1 MKLKDILR
9 NRLVIVGIFIGLAMV
24 NLVFTTV
31 AFIKGD
37 VLTGLAFGLFT
48 LNLLCGA
55 FKYLKWEED
64 IRELHQHLEEVY
76 DFVNKVFNKDESK
89 KPHVEVCKI
98 GISEETAQKL
108 SSILERIR
116 KNAEE
121 QRKRMEELHKAQG
134 EQPAEEAPA
143 ASQDAADHTDADLTH
158 EEAVKM
164 NLIDNEA
171 GSGDGC

>member
-9 NRLVIVGIFIGLAMV
+9 NRLVIVGIFIGLAIV
-24 NLVFTTV
+24 NIIFATTFFCNDKAV
-31 AFIKGD
+31 DGIAFSIFS
-37 VLTGLAFGLFT
+37 A
-48 LNLLCGA
+48 NLLAGA
-55 FKYLKWEED
+55 FRYLVKEQQF
-64 IRELHQHLEEVY
+64 REVMDAIDNLY
-76 DFVNKVFNKDESK
+76 DSVEKVFNKDEDK
-89 KPHVEVCKI
+89 KPHVKVCKI
-98 GISEETAQKL
+98 GISEETAQQL

-121 QRKRMEELHKAQG
+121 QRKRMEEQRKAQG
-134 EQPAEEAPA
+134 EQPAAEAPA

>member
-9 NRLVIVGIFIGLAMV
+9 NRLVIVGIFIGLALV
-24 NLVFTTV
+24 NLVVATV
-31 AFIKGD
+31 SFVKGD
-37 VLTGLAFGLFT
+37 ILTGLAFGLFT

-64 IRELHQHLEEVY
+64 IRQVHKHLDEVY
-76 DFVNKVFNKDESK
+76 DFVNKVFNKDEKK
-89 KPHVEVCKI
+89 KPHIEVCEI
-98 GISEETAQKL
+98 GISEETAQQL
-108 SSILERIR
+108 SNILEGIR
-116 KNAEE
+116 KHAEE
-121 QRKRMEELHKAQG
+121 HKKRMEELRKAQG
-134 EQPAEEAPA
+134 EQPADEAHA

>member
-9 NRLVIVGIFIGLAMV
+9 NRLVIVGIFIGLALV

-31 AFIKGD
+31 AFVKADI
-37 VLTGLAFGLFT
+37 LTGLAFGLFT

-55 FKYLKWEED
+55 FKYLKWEEY
-64 IRELHQHLEEVY
+64 IRELNQYLDEVY
-76 DFVNKVFNKDESK
+76 NKCKELFDNEK
-89 KPHVEVCKI
+89 KPKFEVHAMK
-98 GISEETAQKL
+98 ISEEDANRL
-108 SSILERIR
+108 SEMMENIR
-116 KNAEE
+116 RNSQHINETLQQAFGGDKPVN
-121 QRKRMEELHKAQG
+121 
-134 EQPAEEAPA
+134 EAPS

-158 EEAVKM
+158 KEAAKM

>member
-1 MKLKDILR
+1 MRLKDILR
-9 NRLVIVGIFIGLAMV
+9 NRLVIVGIFIGLALV

-31 AFIKGD
+31 AFVKGD
-37 VLTGLAFGLFT
+37 TITGLAFGLFT

-64 IRELHQHLEEVY
+64 IRQVHKHLDEVY
-76 DFVNKVFNKDESK
+76 DFVNKVFNKDEKK
-89 KPHVEVCKI
+89 KPHVEVI
-98 GISEETAQKL
+98 GIS
-108 SSILERIR
+108 
-116 KNAEE
+116 EE
-121 QRKRMEELHKAQG
+121 QRKRMEEQRKAQE
-134 EQPAEEAPA
+134 EQPANEAPV

>member
-1 MKLKDILR
+1 MKLKNILR
-9 NRLVIVGIFIGLAMV
+9 NRLVIVGIFIGLALV

-31 AFIKGD
+31 AFVKGD
-37 VLTGLAFGLFT
+37 VITGLAFGLFT

-64 IRELHQHLEEVY
+64 IRELHQYLDEVY
-76 DFVNKVFNKDESK
+76 NKCKELFGNEK
-89 KPHVEVCKI
+89 KPHIEVCKV
-98 GISEETAQKL
+98 GISEEAAQKL
-108 SSILERIR
+108 SNIFEGIA

-121 QRKRMEELHKAQG
+121 QRKRMEELRKAQG
-134 EQPAEEAPA
+134 EQPAAEAPA